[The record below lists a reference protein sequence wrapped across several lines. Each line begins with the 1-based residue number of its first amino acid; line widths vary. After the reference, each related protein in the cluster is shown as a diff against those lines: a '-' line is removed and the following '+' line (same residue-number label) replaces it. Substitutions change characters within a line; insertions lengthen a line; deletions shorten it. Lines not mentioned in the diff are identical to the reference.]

1 MSPPRPPPR
10 PASRDWPGVMS
21 LFPASRDCATAGGN
35 AVHSSE
41 ASAFPALEKTG
52 CGKCRQTP
60 DFAFSGLSP
69 AQSSVLSQLH
79 SAARRRGFPETSHP
93 SSRIRPTSEA
103 ALSADIR
110 ADFPQKTSALR
121 KASCFSPPRVGTA
134 DAEQKITAKAC
145 FPSPGVKTAAPRV
158 PPRPASRMTHVFD
171 VPHGNDA
178 RALFF
183 PPAAIFPPG
192 SAACVLSS
200 SVGRPAGL
208 FGRKGGG
215 VPEFSRSAQEHSA

>member
-1 MSPPRPPPR
+1 M
-10 PASRDWPGVMS
+10 
-21 LFPASRDCATAGGN
+21 
-35 AVHSSE
+35 
-41 ASAFPALEKTG
+41 
-52 CGKCRQTP
+52 
-60 DFAFSGLSP
+60 
-69 AQSSVLSQLH
+69 LSQLH

-145 FPSPGVKTAAPRV
+145 FPSPGVKTATPGV
-158 PPRPASRMTHVFD
+158 PPRPTSRMTHVFD
-171 VPHGNDA
+171 APHGNDA

-183 PPAAIFPPG
+183 PPAAVPPPG
-192 SAACVLSS
+192 RTGCVLSS

-215 VPEFSRSAQEHSA
+215 AACVLPKRAGTFSVEKVPSNSEGISRRGTSQTPAPRVPSVHRMFLRAAEEPPRRRRASAGLPRFRAQKRRREARRLFHKHVAVGD